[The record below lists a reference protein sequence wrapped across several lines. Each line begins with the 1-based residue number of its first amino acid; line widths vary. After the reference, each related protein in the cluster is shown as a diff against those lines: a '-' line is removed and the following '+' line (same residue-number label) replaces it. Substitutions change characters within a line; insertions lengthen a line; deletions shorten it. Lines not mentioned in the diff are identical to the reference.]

1 MNWETLISECGL
13 KTMAVNALSNEGIM
27 TIGAAREYGR
37 TRLLRLPG
45 IGKKGVNEV
54 MALVAGLMEQEV
66 ASQSL
71 MASDA
76 TLRDMFAGQVLAGI
90 VSGYW
95 GNPNMGGLG
104 PNDFAN
110 EAYQMADAMLE
121 ARNQPT
127 ENPNE

>member
-54 MALVAGLMEQEV
+54 MALVAGLMEEEV
-66 ASQSL
+66 AANPAPL

-76 TLRDMFAGQVLAGI
+76 TLRDWFAGQALNGM
-90 VSGYW
+90 VS
-95 GNPNMGGLG
+95 NPHNEREVT
-104 PNDFAN
+104 FARMAKD
-110 EAYQMADAMLE
+110 AYIFADAMLE

-127 ENPNE
+127 ENPHE